1 MAEKVKK
8 KRIYEVA
15 REFNVSSD
23 AVIKVLKEF
32 EYEVKNHMSTVTTEM
47 AEAVESAGFDAC
59 FVTEH
64 PFPSDD
70 WLATGGHHSLD
81 PFVALTAAA
90 MVTRSLRLHTNILVL
105 PYRNPFLTAK
115 SIASL
120 DVLSGGRVIM
130 GVAAG
135 YLQGEYAALGADF
148 EDRNARTD
156 EALVA
161 IKQAWRGE
169 TVRLEGRDFAAA
181 GNTMLPR
188 PIQRPHP
195 PIWVGGNSKLAIRRA
210 ALHGAGWS
218 PFPAAGQFAGRAR
231 TAALENTSQLGERIA
246 YLHDYAKSIG
256 REDELD
262 VNFVPFG
269 SRMNSQEPIDYPA
282 FREQVSQLEAAGV
295 TWLSLGVPGRTR
307 DEYITEVARF
317 GAEVIV

>member
-1 MAEKVKK
+1 VKFSLQLPTD
-8 KRIYEVA
+8 RVEHGDEYV
-15 REFNVSSD
+15 RSD
-23 AVIKVLKEF
+23 AIA
-32 EYEVKNHMSTVTTEM
+32 EM
-47 AEAVESAGFDAC
+47 AEGIERAGFDAC
-59 FVTEH
+59 WVTEH

-90 MVTRSLRLHTNILVL
+90 MVTRTLRLHSNILVL

-120 DVLSGGRVIM
+120 DVVSGGRVIM

-135 YLQGEYAALGADF
+135 YLEGEYAALGADF
-148 EDRNARTD
+148 EDRNVVTD
-156 EALVA
+156 EALGA

-169 TVRLEGRDFAAA
+169 SMKLDGRDFRVA

-195 PIWVGGNSKLAIRRA
+195 PIWVGGNTKLAIRRA
-210 ALHGAGWS
+210 AEHAQGWS
-218 PFPAAGQFAGRAR
+218 PFPIASQFAGRTR
-231 TAALENTSQLGERIA
+231 TAALEDTSQLRERIA

-256 REDELD
+256 REEKLD

-269 SRMNSQEPIDYPA
+269 SRMNSQDPIDYPA
-282 FREQVSQLEAAGV
+282 FREQVEELEAAGV
-295 TWLSLGVPGRTR
+295 TWLSIGVPGRSR
-307 DEYITEVARF
+307 DEFLEELARF
-317 GAEVIV
+317 GAEVIT